1 MNICKSVWLMFL
13 GIFAPLFHDNTPL
26 VYTLQ
31 EEATVEEIQRC
42 IGEMNYA
49 GRCDL
54 AERLTVEA
62 RGDATIAALKK
73 AAVAIDRL
81 GIWQYMLRE
90 KDGNRKVRLSLR
102 CADGGYGTK
111 IYVEVADN
119 TIVHRNE
126 EMTPES
132 FHDLVLSG
140 VNRRGLPVRIYLR
153 CLGNTVR
160 DLLDAA
166 ELIDV
171 NRLSAEL
178 KFETRLYLGVE
189 EDKWELGN
197 WGNWDE
203 IPGYKPDR
211 N

>member
-1 MNICKSVWLMFL
+1 MNICKSVCLMFL

-31 EEATVEEIQRC
+31 EEATVEEIQRS
-42 IGEMNYA
+42 IGKMNYA
-49 GRCDL
+49 GHCDL
-54 AERLTVEA
+54 AERLVVEA
-62 RGDATIAALKK
+62 RGDATIVALKK
-73 AAVAIDRL
+73 ANAAIAKL
-81 GIWQYMLRE
+81 GAWQYMLRE

-102 CADGGYGTK
+102 CADGDRGASF
-111 IYVEVADN
+111 YVEVADN
-119 TIVHRNE
+119 TIVHRDE

-160 DLLDAA
+160 DLLDAV

-171 NRLSAEL
+171 NRLSAEFE
-178 KFETRLYLGVE
+178 FETWLFLGVE